1 MKKIILVGFLKRKL
15 LFFHLPL
22 GLLIIASISFLGHSV
37 YQKANQLKS
46 ARAVAEEL
54 EKQLSET
61 NNELEALKNEDQVLL
76 NKNLQKEIKNIHDTY
91 LLEVKVYEDLLDLK
105 TKISKTQR
113 FDELLATAIKFLT
126 ERNYASA
133 TAALNQLKKQIDD
146 ETQKLA
152 AAFTVP
158 ANVPQSNTP
167 PAAGYSRQKVK
178 IEGGEFLVDIISAD
192 LSTTKVIV
200 DTASESDCAD
210 NCPVLSLSDYVSRN
224 GAYAGVNGSY
234 FCPSTYPDCVNKKNS
249 FDTLLMNKNK
259 KYFNSDNN
267 VYSTVPA
274 VIFQGSSIRFVA
286 QSLEWGRD
294 TGVDGVIANHPLLV
308 FNNAVVFSGDSVA
321 KHNNKGGRS
330 FVGAAGSN
338 IYIGVV
344 RSATVLESA
353 KVLHA
358 LGIHNALNLDD
369 GGSTALWYS
378 GYKVGPGRN
387 IPNAVLFVKR

>member
-1 MKKIILVGFLKRKL
+1 MKKLIHKYLFWFHFSAALLAVLAFVLVVLLQFKYRTVKKEAVDLKQANFDLSMELLSTKDELKLLKTQDQYLINRKL
-15 LFFHLPL
+15 M
-22 GLLIIASISFLGHSV
+22 
-37 YQKANQLKS
+37 
-46 ARAVAEEL
+46 E
-54 EKQLSET
+54 
-61 NNELEALKNEDQVLL
+61 
-76 NKNLQKEIKNIHDTY
+76 EIKNIHDNY
-91 LLEVKVYEDLLDLK
+91 LKIVSVYGNLLELK
-105 TKISKTQR
+105 TKTTKTGKL
-113 FDELLATAIKFLT
+113 DELLATALRYLSDK
-126 ERNYASA
+126 NYASA
-133 TAALNQLKKQIDD
+133 EAILAKLDKQIT
-146 ETQKLA
+146 EEEEKA
-152 AAFTVP
+152 AAGFKIPV
-158 ANVPQSNTP
+158 NVPINDSP
-167 PAAGYSRQKVK
+167 PGSGYSRQRVK
-178 IEGGEFLVDIISAD
+178 TDLEEFLVDIISAD